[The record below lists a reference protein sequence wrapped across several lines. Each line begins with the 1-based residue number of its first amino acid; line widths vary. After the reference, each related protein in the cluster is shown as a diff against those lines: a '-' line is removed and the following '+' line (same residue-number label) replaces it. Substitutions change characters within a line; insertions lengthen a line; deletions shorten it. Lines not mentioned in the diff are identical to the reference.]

1 MRTQE
6 CCLSTCCFYSRGS
19 ASASVNWFALTHVN
33 LQSAVDLSLRF
44 SSREIGFV
52 PTAELK

>member
-6 CCLSTCCFYSRGS
+6 CYLSTCCFYSRGS
-19 ASASVNWFALTHVN
+19 ASASVNWFALAHIN
-33 LQSAVDLSLRF
+33 LQSAVDLSLHF
-44 SSREIGFV
+44 FSREIGFV